1 MLSRR
6 NIRIKVMQLLYAKNR
21 DTSLTFIDLQK
32 RYNNYS
38 VATHNLYLYSIQQIV
53 DVARG
58 ALYDSNLRK
67 AKMLPTDEDKRFK
80 PVLYENAVLQQFL
93 DESKFKKI
101 TQAHGLT
108 GKTDPDMNRM
118 FYMGF
123 LETPAYK
130 NYLALDESERTEA
143 THKTILLDIYKY
155 LLKSETFI
163 DQLTDFSPSWIDDES
178 LIVASVKKLLKGL
191 PESDD
196 FIETFNDEDT
206 ETLAFGKDLL
216 RKTYEGD
223 AKVLEY
229 IKPELQNWDSERV
242 ATLDMVM
249 MKMAVT
255 ELTDF
260 PSIPTKV
267 TINEYVEISKIYST
281 DKSREFING
290 ILDKLLKMMGDS
302 GLIQKEGRGLINEKM
317 KE

>member
-1 MLSRR
+1 
-6 NIRIKVMQLLYAKNR
+6 MQLLYAKNR

-32 RYNNYS
+32 RYNYYG
-38 VATHNLYLYSIQQIV
+38 VATHNLYLYTIQQIV

-67 AKMLPTDEDKRFK
+67 AKMLPSEEDKRFK
-80 PVLYENAVLQQFL
+80 PILFENSVLQRFL

-101 TQAHGLT
+101 TNANGLT
-108 GKTDPDMNRM
+108 GKTDPDFNRT

-143 THKTILLDIYKY
+143 MHKTILLDIYKY

-163 DQLTDFSPSWIDDES
+163 DHLTDFSPSWIDDES
-178 LIVASVKKLLKGL
+178 LIVGAVKKFLKGL

-196 FIETFNDEDT
+196 FIDTFNEEDT

-216 RKTYEGD
+216 RKTYESD
-223 AKVLEY
+223 AKVLEI
-229 IKPELQNWDSERV
+229 IKPELQNWDAERV

-249 MKMAVT
+249 MKMAIT

-267 TINEYVEISKIYST
+267 TINEYVEISKAYST
-281 DKSREFING
+281 DKSKEFING
-290 ILDKLLKMMGDS
+290 ILDKLLKTMGEE
-302 GLIQKEGRGLINEKM
+302 GLIQKQGRGLLDTSK
-317 KE
+317 

>member
-21 DTSLTFIDLQK
+21 DASLTLVDLLK
-32 RYNNYS
+32 RYNYYG

-67 AKMLPTDEDKRFK
+67 AKMLPTEADKIFK
-80 PVLYENAVLQQFL
+80 PILYENEVLQQFL
-93 DESKFKKI
+93 EDSKFIKLTKD
-101 TQAHGLT
+101 HGLT
-108 GKTDPDMNRM
+108 GRTDADLNRV

-130 NYLALDESERTEA
+130 NYLLLKESERTEA
-143 THKTILLDIYKY
+143 IHKTILLDIYKY
-155 LLKSETFI
+155 LLKHETFTE
-163 DQLTDFSPSWIDDES
+163 QLIDFSPSWIDDES

-191 PESDD
+191 PQSDE
-196 FIETFNDEDT
+196 FIETFNDEDV

-216 RKTYEGD
+216 RKTYEAD
-223 AKVLEY
+223 AKILEL

-249 MKMAVT
+249 MKMAIT

-267 TINEYVEISKIYST
+267 TINEYVEISKVYST

-290 ILDKLLKMMGDS
+290 ILDKLLKLLGEQ
-302 GLIQKEGRGLINEKM
+302 GVIQKEGRGLIS
-317 KE
+317 

>member
-6 NIRIKVMQLLYAKNR
+6 NSRIKVMQLLYAKNR
-21 DTSLTFIDLQK
+21 DASLNLVDLLK
-32 RYNNYS
+32 RYNYYG

-67 AKMLPTDEDKRFK
+67 AKMLPTPADKLFK
-80 PVLYENAVLQQFL
+80 PTLYENAVLQQFL
-93 DESKFKKI
+93 EESKFIKLTK
-101 TQAHGLT
+101 QHGLT
-108 GKTDPDMNRM
+108 GRTDTDLNRV

-130 NYLALDESERTEA
+130 NYLLLEEQDRTEA
-143 THKTILLDIYKY
+143 IHKIILLDIYKY
-155 LLKSETFI
+155 LLKRETFI
-163 DQLTDFSPSWIDDES
+163 EQLVDFSPSWIDDES

-191 PESDD
+191 PQSDE
-196 FIETFNDEDT
+196 FIETFNEEDV

-216 RKTYEGD
+216 RKTYEKD
-223 AKVLEY
+223 AEILEL

-249 MKMAVT
+249 MKMAIT
-255 ELTDF
+255 EMTDF

-267 TINEYVEISKIYST
+267 TINEYVEISKVYST

-290 ILDKLLKMMGDS
+290 ILDKLLKLLGERGS
-302 GLIQKEGRGLINEKM
+302 IQKAGRGLVDS
-317 KE
+317 